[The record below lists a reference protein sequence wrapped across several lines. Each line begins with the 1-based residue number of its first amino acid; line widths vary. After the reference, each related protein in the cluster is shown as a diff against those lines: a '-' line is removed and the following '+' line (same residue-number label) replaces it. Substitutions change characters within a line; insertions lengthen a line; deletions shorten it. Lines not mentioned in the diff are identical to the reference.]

1 MCLYRHA
8 LQHTLEPCID
18 RSRVIY
24 RNWRT
29 GTTESWNEH
38 ESDPVCSIVA
48 RSGLL
53 SSGSSPSA
61 APREDNP
68 FEHVH
73 HTLRR
78 CYERYVSAVP
88 ADFVDP
94 YPGPLEASVGLGMT
108 QTYSTSAERTASP
121 PDPGHPLACGD
132 GGAAQNTYMILGS
145 DSLDSGFMSW
155 L

>member
-1 MCLYRHA
+1 MA
-8 LQHTLEPCID
+8 
-18 RSRVIY
+18 V
-24 RNWRT
+24 
-29 GTTESWNEH
+29 
-38 ESDPVCSIVA
+38 

-68 FEHVH
+68 FEHAH
-73 HTLRR
+73 HSLRR
-78 CYERYVSAVP
+78 CYERYIAAVP

-94 YPGPLEASVGLGMT
+94 YSGPLEAPVGLGMT

-121 PDPGHPLACGD
+121 PDLGHPLASGD
-132 GGAAQNTYMILGS
+132 GGAAQDAYMILGS
-145 DSLDSGFMSW
+145 DMLDSGFMSW